1 MSTLESGQTVGRYR
15 IERFLGAGAM
25 GEVFLAQDPHIERLL
40 AIKTLRLVGHAQHEL
55 EERKRR
61 LLREARAA
69 GRLLHPNVVTLF
81 DAGEAEGLLYL
92 AFEYVEGMDL
102 AVRALEP
109 PPLTLSEVLAI
120 VRQVAGAL
128 DYAHRQGIVH
138 RDIKPSNILLDTAGR
153 VKVADFGIAKMAGQS
168 TELTMAGSV
177 MGSPQY
183 LSPEQIR
190 GEELDGR
197 SDVFSL
203 GVVLYELLS
212 SKRPFEG
219 ETITTLV
226 YQILHKEPPP
236 VSELRGGIPPRLEAL
251 LAGMLEK
258 DRDQRLASAALVA
271 EEIAAIERELPDE
284 TLAAPAAVDVHGQ
297 VPTRVLPRRTTEAA
311 RVPPGVAE
319 RRTAPPPPPGM
330 PPPPPGLTGGP
341 PMPAAVAAA
350 LPPLPPIPVA
360 ARKSPALLIALAL
373 GVVFVAL
380 LAGGW
385 FAWSRLRPVLGPGEP
400 GQSGAPDASGAP
412 IEAAPTADA
421 TLGGTPSPG
430 PSDQLPVAPSPEVSA
445 GLPEVS
451 ATARP
456 TPPPSVMAPSPTPP
470 PRQQPVAVPVAVPPA
485 SRDPRQTQTVPPTPE
500 PRSDRRPPSPPVPE
514 QRPAATPAVPTP
526 APVQPPS
533 SPSEPEERPAR
544 QIQADQRM
552 KSGLDLVFRVTPADA
567 FVLLDGTNVG
577 RASEWSGQK
586 GARTYTLPGPGS
598 YEVKIRKPGLRDHII
613 ALEASDTSGTTPVT
627 VRLRSKEAAEVETG
641 DLDVVRVREGVTFRV
656 KPADAEVLVDGQP
669 RGPVKQFAG
678 GIGRGFLRLQPGR
691 HRLTLTAPG
700 HQRHDLVVEVTAGA
714 EEEREQVRVDLAP
727 EG

>member
-1 MSTLESGQTVGRYR
+1 VSTLESGQTVGRYR

-81 DAGEAEGLLYL
+81 DAGEADGLLYL

-102 AVRALEP
+102 AVRALEA

-251 LAGMLEK
+251 LAGMLDK

-271 EEIAAIERELPDE
+271 QEIAAIERELPDE

-311 RVPPGVAE
+311 RMPTGVAE
-319 RRTAPPPPPGM
+319 RRTVPPPPPGM
-330 PPPPPGLTGGP
+330 PPPPPGLTAGSP
-341 PMPAAVAAA
+341 TPAAVVAA
-350 LPPLPPIPVA
+350 LPPMPPMPVP

-373 GVVFVAL
+373 GVIFIAL

-385 FAWSRLRPVLGPGEP
+385 FAWSRLRPILEPGEATA
-400 GQSGAPDASGAP
+400 GAPN
-412 IEAAPTADA
+412 AADQTADA
-421 TLGGTPSPG
+421 TLADPALGGISSPG
-430 PSDQLPVAPSPEVSA
+430 PSDQVPVAPSPGVSA
-445 GLPEVS
+445 GLPEVP
-451 ATARP
+451 P
-456 TPPPSVMAPSPTPP
+456 TTRTSPPASMAPSPTPN
-470 PRQQPVAVPVAVPPA
+470 PRQQPVAVPPAAVPPVA
-485 SRDPRQTQTVPPTPE
+485 RDPRQTQTAPPTPE
-500 PRSDRRPPSPPVPE
+500 PRPDRRPPVPE
-514 QRPAATPAVPTP
+514 QRPSATPAVPAP

-533 SPSEPEERPAR
+533 APSEPEERPAR

-552 KSGLDLVFRVTPADA
+552 KSGLDLVFRVTPPDA

-598 YEVKIRKPGLRDHII
+598 YEVKIRKPGLRDHVI

-669 RGPVKQFAG
+669 RGAVKQFAG
-678 GIGRGFLRLQPGR
+678 GLGRGFLRLQPGR

-700 HQRHDLVVEVTAGA
+700 HQRHDLLVEVTAGA
-714 EEEREQVRVDLAP
+714 DEEREQVRVDLAP